1 MKYQPVIGL
10 EVHVQLKT
18 DSKIFCGC
26 STAFGS
32 EPNSQTCPVCLG
44 MPGALPVLNKKV
56 VEFAIKA
63 GLSTNCSI
71 TPRSIFARKNYF
83 YPDLPKGYQISQFE
97 DPICRHGWL
106 DISVNDQ
113 TKRIGITRIHMEEDA
128 GKLVHGDISGLEECS
143 GVDLNRACTPLLEV
157 VSEPDLRSSDEA
169 VSYLKQLHQIVT
181 WLGICDGNMEEGS
194 FRCDANVSVM
204 PIGAEQLGTR
214 AEIKNVNSFKFV
226 KLAIEY
232 EIQRQIDLIE
242 DGGIV
247 VQETR
252 LFDPNSGT
260 TRSMRSKEEAHD
272 YRYFPDPDL
281 TPLVIDDLWI
291 ERLRQELPMR
301 PEQRLERYKNEFG
314 LSSYDAEVL
323 LSTPA
328 SGAYFENATNTYLAK
343 ISSRLHNEHASSN
356 SNEPFLIFAQ
366 KKVAKSIANWMMGDL
381 QRSLNEA
388 RKDFSNSPLPA
399 TKLPDLI
406 ELINN
411 GTISNKIAKTV
422 FDEMFKTEKDADTI
436 VEEQGLVQVSD
447 SGAIEMIIDEILTR
461 EAGQVAEY
469 RGGKEK
475 LFGFFVG
482 QVMKASKG
490 KANPSL
496 VNELLQHKLNG

>member
-1 MKYQPVIGL
+1 MRFQPVIGL

-71 TPRSIFARKNYF
+71 TGRSIFARKNYF

-97 DPICRHGWL
+97 DPICQHGWL
-106 DISVNDQ
+106 DIDVNGS

-128 GKLVHGDISGLEECS
+128 GKLVHGDVPGLDDGS

-169 VSYLKQLHQIVT
+169 VAYLKQLHQIVT

-204 PIGAEQLGTR
+204 PVGSDTLGTR
-214 AEIKNVNSFKFV
+214 AEIKNVNSFRFV
-226 KLAIEY
+226 KQAIEY

-242 DGGIV
+242 DGGTV

-252 LFDPNSGT
+252 LFDPSTGT

-281 TPLVIDDLWI
+281 VPLVIDEAWVA
-291 ERLRQELPMR
+291 RTRGELPEL
-301 PEQRLERYKNEFG
+301 PERRRQRFMNVLG
-314 LSSYDAEVL
+314 LPAYDAEVL
-323 LSTPA
+323 TA
-328 SGAYFENATNTYLAK
+328 SRELADYFESCVALGANPKAVSNWTMGEITRTLNDTGTSIGSCPVSPRLLA
-343 ISSRLHNEHASSN
+343 
-356 SNEPFLIFAQ
+356 
-366 KKVAKSIANWMMGDL
+366 DL
-381 QRSLNEA
+381 L
-388 RKDFSNSPLPA
+388 
-399 TKLPDLI
+399 KLV
-406 ELINN
+406 EG
-411 GTISNKIAKTV
+411 GTISGKIAKTV
-422 FDEMFKTEKDADTI
+422 FDEMWRSGKAPAAI

-447 SGAIEMIIDEILTR
+447 TGAIEAIIDEILAR
-461 EAGQVAEY
+461 ETGQVEEY
-469 RGGKEK
+469 RSGKDK

-490 KANPSL
+490 KANPAVVNDLLL
-496 VNELLQHKLNG
+496 VKLKG

>member
-1 MKYQPVIGL
+1 MAHPKGGDLMRFQPVIGL

-97 DPICRHGWL
+97 DPICQHGWL
-106 DISVNDQ
+106 DIQ
-113 TKRIGITRIHMEEDA
+113 MEGQETKRIGITRIHMEEDA
-128 GKLVHGDISGLEECS
+128 GKLVHGDVAGLEEGS

-169 VSYLKQLHQIVT
+169 VAYLKQLHQIVT

-204 PIGAEQLGTR
+204 PLGSATLGTR

-226 KLAIEY
+226 KQAIEY
-232 EIQRQIDLIE
+232 EIQRQIDLID
-242 DGGIV
+242 DGGTV

-281 TPLVIDDLWI
+281 VPLVIDETWV
-291 ERLRQELPMR
+291 ERTRGALPELPEGR
-301 PEQRLERYKNEFG
+301 RQRFMTALG
-314 LSSYDAEVL
+314 LPAYDAEVL
-323 LSTPA
+323 TA
-328 SGAYFENATNTYLAK
+328 SRELADYFESCVALGGNAKAVSNWTMGEITRALNDTGTS
-343 ISSRLHNEHASSN
+343 IDSCPVSPRL
-356 SNEPFLIFAQ
+356 L
-366 KKVAKSIANWMMGDL
+366 VDL
-381 QRSLNEA
+381 L
-388 RKDFSNSPLPA
+388 
-399 TKLPDLI
+399 KLVDG
-406 ELINN
+406 
-411 GTISNKIAKTV
+411 GTISGKIAKTV
-422 FDEMFKTEKDADTI
+422 FDEMWRCGKEPADI
-436 VEEQGLVQVSD
+436 VQEQGLVQVSD
-447 SGAIEMIIDEILTR
+447 SGAIEAIIDEILAR
-461 EAGQVAEY
+461 EAGQVEEY
-469 RGGKEK
+469 RSGKDK

-490 KANPSL
+490 KANPTV
-496 VNELLQHKLNG
+496 VNELLLGKLKG